1 MNPKDEIKERLS
13 IIDVV
18 STYVRLE
25 KSGSQYKARCP
36 FHNEKTPSFYV
47 SMERKNFHCFGCG
60 AQGDIFSFV
69 EKIESIPF
77 YDALKILADRA
88 GVTLISNK
96 DNHKESRLIA
106 LLKDATSFFEKNY
119 NDSAEA
125 KSYVVSRGILDET
138 RSHFHI
144 GYAKNEWRTL
154 FMYLASCS
162 YTPEEMEES
171 GLVIKAFDD
180 SGRVKGWYD
189 RFRGRV
195 MFPIRN
201 VGGNVVGFTGRI
213 LPALIDET
221 KEQAKYVNT
230 PETALYH
237 KSKILFGY
245 DTAKKKM
252 SEVREVIVV
261 EGQMDLVMSYQSNVH
276 NTIAVSGTAFTD
288 EHINLIKR
296 FADRVIFSFDSDNAG
311 QSALKKSA
319 MMCLYAGLD
328 VYVVGD
334 FGKKD
339 PADAIV
345 ENPDTWHKAI
355 ENKKTIVE
363 HVLIEVMKEKDER
376 MRGRLVVSLLLP
388 YVRAIQSGID
398 RNFFITLISKKAHIE
413 QSTLLEELKKIS
425 DVPSEIKKEE
435 LVKPIISD
443 KEKREIELTALVL
456 WKDWKERIE
465 VKELELPYDKYP
477 EEIITAR
484 IFDLEKK
491 MAGDPEKMLKETI
504 QTYKKELQKEEK
516 KPLDVL
522 LREDKEHENETLEKI
537 HRLTSKVA

>member
-88 GVTLISNK
+88 GVTLTSNK

-119 NDSAEA
+119 NESAEA
-125 KSYVVSRGILDET
+125 KSYVVSRGIHDET
-138 RSHFHI
+138 RSAFHI

-171 GLVIKAFDD
+171 GLVIKALDD

-261 EGQMDLVMSYQSNVH
+261 EGQMDLVMSYQSGVY

-296 FADRVIFSFDSDNAG
+296 FADKVIFSFDSDNAG

-376 MRGRLVVSLLLP
+376 IRGRLVVSLLLP

-413 QSTLLEELKKIS
+413 QDVLLEELKKIS
-425 DVPSEIKKEE
+425 DVPSEVKKE
-435 LVKPIISD
+435 VVISPLISY
-443 KEKREIELTALVL
+443 KEKLEKELIALVV
-456 WKDWKERIE
+456 WKKWQERGDIRA
-465 VKELELPYDKYP
+465 LSLPYDVYP
-477 EEIITAR
+477 EAIIEVV
-484 IFDLEKK
+484 IFELEKK
-491 MAGDPEKMLKETI
+491 MTGDADKACADMIALYTKEIYKEKLKR
-504 QTYKKELQKEEK
+504 LQAR
-516 KPLDVL
+516 
-522 LREDKEHENETLEKI
+522 LREGGEQENEILQEI
-537 HRLTSKVA
+537 HRLTGKVT